1 LRSLGVAKYSYIVTD
16 IVSDTYCLVV
26 NSEGQAMK
34 ISARNALAG
43 KIVEIK
49 KGAATAHVRV
59 DVGGTIM
66 TASITNESRRRLEA

>member
-1 LRSLGVAKYSYIVTD
+1 
-16 IVSDTYCLVV
+16 
-26 NSEGQAMK
+26 MK

-49 KGAATAHVRV
+49 EGATTAHVMV

-66 TASITNESRRRLEA
+66 TASITNESVKDLKLKVGEKVHAIIKSSDVMIAIP